1 VAAAVIPSTVS
12 EYSLV
17 MVKRVLMARSLSSST
32 RSLRLCK
39 SQAPSIESIDV
50 GGSIM
55 SSFPATV
62 CANTL

>member
-1 VAAAVIPSTVS
+1 
-12 EYSLV
+12 

-39 SQAPSIESIDV
+39 PQTPSIDSIDV

-55 SSFPATV
+55 SSFPDTV